1 MDIFF
6 KEDIQMINRNE
17 KILYVINQEN
27 ANQTTVKGNPC
38 AWLADVNWFSLNG
51 KQFGD
56 SSKN

>member
-27 ANQTTVKGNPC
+27 ANQTTVKGNLC
-38 AWLADVNWFSLNG
+38 AWLADVNWSSLNR